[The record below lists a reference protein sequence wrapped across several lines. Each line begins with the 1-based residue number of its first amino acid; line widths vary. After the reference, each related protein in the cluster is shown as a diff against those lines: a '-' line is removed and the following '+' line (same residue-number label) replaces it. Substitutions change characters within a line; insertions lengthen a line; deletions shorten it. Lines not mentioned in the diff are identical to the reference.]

1 MAPRSF
7 YLKSNQ
13 IKHLSKFGDSQWS
26 MKCEPKGDKF
36 LSDKIC
42 VLVVYVK

>member
-1 MAPRSF
+1 MTPREL

-26 MKCEPKGDKF
+26 MKFEPKGDKF
-36 LSDKIC
+36 LLDKIC
-42 VLVVYVK
+42 VC